1 MNPRVLLSLMVTLVV
16 TLAVAA
22 ILALARPDAEQGTAA
37 GVVSASTPY
46 AGATT
51 PPAPAPEFRLRDQR
65 GRETTIAQFRGR
77 PLLVTFLYS
86 HCQDTCPIL
95 ARQIA
100 GALDQ
105 VGGQPL
111 PVIIISVDPGGDTAE
126 SSQRFLNRMRLGGR
140 ARFLLGDRARL
151 APIWKAY
158 GVQPQGS
165 GFDHSAKVF
174 LLDGRGRQRVSFPV
188 DQLTDDALAH
198 DIGVLQAQNDGR
210 AASR

>member
-22 ILALARPDAEQGTAA
+22 VLALARPDADEGIAA
-37 GVVSASTPY
+37 GIVSATTPY

-51 PPAPAPEFRLRDQR
+51 PPAPAPPFRLPDQR
-65 GRETTIAQFRGR
+65 GRETTIAQFRGQ

-86 HCQDTCPIL
+86 HCEDTCPIL

-105 VGGQPL
+105 VGRPM
-111 PVIIISVDPGGDTAE
+111 PVVIVSVDPGGDTAA
-126 SSQRFLNRMRLGGR
+126 SAQRFLNRMRLGDR
-140 ARFLLGDRARL
+140 ARFLLGSRTTL

-174 LLDGRGRQRVSFPV
+174 LLDERGRQRVSFPV

-198 DIGVLQAQNDGR
+198 DMRVLQAQRDR
-210 AASR
+210 AAAAR